1 LALGWLFP
9 AGACTQ
15 SKVDAALER
24 TSPVVHPITLTDSSG
39 AEIALSTPH
48 SRPVLAHL
56 FATCREELPAL
67 NRLSERTQGTLA
79 VLAISVVKSGI
90 RVSRFLGSLPVK
102 VSVLLDPERKTAKAW
117 NVSIL
122 PTTFVLDKDLRARL
136 AAEGGF
142 NWAGIDPAQLE
153 DMLASPSTAASS
165 SGG

>member
-1 LALGWLFP
+1 
-9 AGACTQ
+9 
-15 SKVDAALER
+15 
-24 TSPVVHPITLTDSSG
+24 
-39 AEIALSTPH
+39 
-48 SRPVLAHL
+48 
-56 FATCREELPAL
+56 
-67 NRLSERTQGTLA
+67 LA